1 MEQKQMNTLKLINM
15 DNHCI
20 GYVKEEMKTIKNKLI
35 QQQYYEHIKH
45 LEDFEIA
52 MENKSSRIGQTLSL
66 S

>member
-1 MEQKQMNTLKLINM
+1 M

-45 LEDFEIA
+45 LEDLEIA
-52 MENKSSRIGQTLSL
+52 MENKSKNDYSEEMD
-66 S
+66 